1 QSVKNAVLLSD
12 KTMDSYAKNGKEIE
26 QMIKSI
32 SQINTLSTE
41 NARSAQEIASA
52 SEHLSNMTEL
62 LNEKLAEFKT

>member
-1 QSVKNAVLLSD
+1 
-12 KTMDSYAKNGKEIE
+12 
-26 QMIKSI
+26 MIKSI
-32 SQINTLSTE
+32 SQIITLSTE